1 MLNLISAIHGTGV
14 AASTNSYES
23 IATVSLTGTQT
34 TITFSSIPSTYKH
47 LQVRFIAR
55 STRVSAGD
63 YMNMRLN
70 SDSGTNY
77 SKHDINGD
85 GSGAGSTAQSTVA
98 QIEFN
103 RIAAANATSGV
114 FGVGVI
120 DLLEYANTNINKTA
134 RALIG
139 YDNNGSGQI
148 HFNSGNWR
156 STAAVTSI
164 SFTCNNDFAANSHF
178 ALYGI
183 KG

>member
-1 MLNLISAIHGTGV
+1 
-14 AASTNSYES
+14 
-23 IATVSLTGTQT
+23 
-34 TITFSSIPSTYKH
+34 
-47 LQVRFIAR
+47 
-55 STRVSAGD
+55 
-63 YMNMRLN
+63 MRLN

-85 GSGAGSTAQSTVA
+85 GSGAGATAQSTVA

-103 RIAAANATSGV
+103 RIAAANATSSV

-120 DLLEYANTNINKTA
+120 DLLEYGNTNIYKTA